1 MNNKL
6 ILLNIVN
13 LDDICIHSS
22 SFSNCGRYLA
32 FSYANNVS
40 IYEVVSNINLK
51 TLSDVNVDAS
61 FRSIIWIPYK
71 NLDYYNLSDYRLF
84 TVGLHGIINEWDL
97 NLLRPKRSCTS
108 YGGAIFSGVL
118 SNNSDILIA
127 CDDGCVR
134 SFSIWNEE
142 FIEKKEE
149 LNFKKVHLRHNKRI
163 LSVCPVDD
171 GRVFCGTSDSMIL
184 ICDTN
189 NDDYSNVIKITS
201 NRNKKRVK
209 NENEKREDEAVT
221 EENNVHVWC
230 LLYISS
236 ENTLVSGDS
245 NGNVMFWDVSTFT
258 MSHLFTQ
265 HNNDVLS
272 LGLLNNDTLFSAGLD
287 SKVTLYTN
295 NKSSNAMLLND
306 QLGANMKELD
316 NSTKDSTTGWSVSG
330 FKYPIKGD
338 IRTLCINHV
347 YGIVGSAGS
356 SGSISLLRAF
366 KFFDSKKSMYKL
378 IYPSVSKFIPVV
390 SMNSTK
396 TLALCRYKHHCDLW
410 YIPVSNLASSRDS
423 DTTSVSDRSSDV
435 ELFNDNFY
443 SNVPYK
449 LCQMKMNK
457 NKGGI
462 NSCLLSPQG
471 DVVAI
476 LNQVGIQ
483 ILLVNLK
490 ELKVS
495 QVKFEYQNLIVSSM
509 AFISNFEL
517 MINHF
522 SEDKYVFSIY
532 NVKDGSLS
540 TVKYLD
546 FNKHVIKI
554 SVHYNHT
561 LCDFPSTAQFKG
573 GKVWCVYYCLDG
585 NVYISDHDNF
595 LYFMLPRFDSNSR
608 ICSVSFNDNCE
619 FLIAFST
626 NFKYYVYDISARVIV
641 KYQGLMIQ
649 TIPNRVY
656 NNNSMILNSFC
667 ISNLVIVQTTHNIF
681 YFKLNEEPFAMIDSQ
696 DSEVKTPVS
705 IKHNDEREQNKI
717 DRNTIDNEKNSY
729 NEKNFNSQRNKN
741 KNDKYKGRIVIG
753 PRRLY
758 NIPSIENTIYEPVRY
773 VKTNKSYKHGVVK
786 EKGKNESKTEIVKF
800 TDESNSKYTNIVK
813 NEFIVHTDI
822 LLKDGKVNIISFKA
836 NIKDDFVRKKRYG
849 N

>member
-6 ILLNIVN
+6 IFLNIVY

-40 IYEVVSNINLK
+40 IYEVSSNSNLK
-51 TLSDVNVDAS
+51 TLSDLDSDAS

-71 NLDYYNLSDYRLF
+71 NLEYYSLSDYRLF

-118 SNNSDILIA
+118 SHNSDILIA
-127 CDDGCVR
+127 CDDGSVR
-134 SFSIWNEE
+134 SFSIWDNIESNE
-142 FIEKKEE
+142 KHEE
-149 LNFKKVHLRHNKRI
+149 LNFRKVHLRHNKRI
-163 LSVCPVDD
+163 LSLCSVED

-184 ICDTN
+184 ICDLEKEN
-189 NDDYSNVIKITS
+189 YSKVIKISSTRS
-201 NRNKKRVK
+201 RKRVK
-209 NENEKREDEAVT
+209 NENEKSENQGVL

-245 NGNVMFWDVSTFT
+245 NGNVMFWDITTLT
-258 MSHLFTQ
+258 MSYLFTQ

-272 LGLLNNDTLFSAGLD
+272 LCLINDDTLFSAGLD

-295 NKSSNAMLLND
+295 NKSTNNIPLND
-306 QLGANMKELD
+306 ELNGNNIKELD
-316 NSTKDSTTGWSVSG
+316 TNSTKGTTAGWSVSG
-330 FKYPIKGD
+330 FKYPIRGD
-338 IRTLCINHV
+338 IRTLCVNHV
-347 YGIVGSAGS
+347 HGLVGSAGN

-366 KFFDSKKSMYKL
+366 KFFDNKKSIYKQ

-396 TLALCRYKHHCDLW
+396 TLALCRYRHHCDLW
-410 YIPVSNLASSRDS
+410 YVPVSNMASSRDS
-423 DTTSVSDRSSDV
+423 DTTSVSDRSSDID
-435 ELFNDNFY
+435 LFNDNFY

-457 NKGGI
+457 NKGRI
-462 NSCLLSPQG
+462 NSCFLSPQG

-483 ILLVNLK
+483 ILLLNLK
-490 ELKVS
+490 ELSVS
-495 QVKFEYQNLIVSSM
+495 QVKFEYQDLIVSSM
-509 AFISNFEL
+509 AFISNYEL

-522 SEDKYVFSIY
+522 SEGKYLFSIY

-554 SVHYNHT
+554 SVHYNQT
-561 LCDFPSTAQFKG
+561 FVDFPNNSQFKG
-573 GKVWCVYYCLDG
+573 GKVWCVFYCLDG
-585 NVYISDHDNF
+585 NVYVSDHENSN
-595 LYFMLPRFDSNSR
+595 YFTLPRFDSNSR
-608 ICSVSFNDNCE
+608 ICSVSFNVNCE
-619 FLIAFST
+619 FLVAFST
-626 NFKYYVYDISARVIV
+626 SFKYYVYDTAALVIV
-641 KYQGLMIQ
+641 KYQGKLIHTIQ
-649 TIPNRVY
+649 RHIYNPNAV
-656 NNNSMILNSFC
+656 ILNSFC

-681 YFKLNEEPFAMIDSQ
+681 YFKLNEDPFAL
-696 DSEVKTPVS
+696 DSEVRTPLSNKQFDPTNNQHRDIS
-705 IKHNDEREQNKI
+705 IRDKHNR
-717 DRNTIDNEKNSY
+717 
-729 NEKNFNSQRNKN
+729 
-741 KNDKYKGRIVIG
+741 DKYGNKKGNIVIG

-758 NIPSIENTIYEPVRY
+758 NIPSIENTIYEPKRV
-773 VKTNKSYKHGVVK
+773 VKPSKIYKHGVKV
-786 EKGKNESKTEIVKF
+786 KGKRENKPEIVKF
-800 TDESNSKYTNIVK
+800 TDDSSSKYTIIVK

-822 LLKDGKVNIISFKA
+822 LMKDSKVNIISFKA
-836 NIKDDFVRKKRYG
+836 TIKDDFVRKKKYG